1 MSWPF
6 IVLLACAVVVVIAAE
21 WHRLGGRVTSTR
33 FGTEARRTRERQ
45 RRKSNLKLVRSET
58 EEFEAEPCS
67 ATSRL
72 AASSRRPVLPVRTAS
87 DAPGAS
93 ARALAGRMVKR
104 ARRMRVFGRIF
115 ATFSMLRDSW

>member
-58 EEFEAEPCS
+58 EEFEQSVQRDLAELP
-67 ATSRL
+67 TTKERD
-72 AASSRRPVLPVRTAS
+72 RR
-87 DAPGAS
+87 
-93 ARALAGRMVKR
+93 
-104 ARRMRVFGRIF
+104 
-115 ATFSMLRDSW
+115 